1 MGFMEDGKVTAD
13 ETADYME
20 NAFRQAII
28 NSLIIQKFDPLL
40 QDLVD
45 RVWAAVEDGTFTENL
60 DQFKADAAALGADM
74 NAALA
79 PFNDLFDT
87 GDTSQEASKNAFA
100 TMSQDTGDELNG
112 RFTALQMS
120 GERTAV
126 SVGSMQIDM
135 AEVRKSS
142 LLAAEYTLELRD
154 ISLLGLDQLT
164 KIAKNTNELYVMNE
178 RLGKIEA
185 NTRGL

>member
-1 MGFMEDGKVTAD
+1 
-13 ETADYME
+13 
-20 NAFRQAII
+20 
-28 NSLIIQKFDPLL
+28 
-40 QDLVD
+40 
-45 RVWAAVEDGTFTENL
+45 
-60 DQFKADAAALGADM
+60 
-74 NAALA
+74 
-79 PFNDLFDT
+79 
-87 GDTSQEASKNAFA
+87 
-100 TMSQDTGDELNG
+100 
-112 RFTALQMS
+112 
-120 GERTAV
+120 
-126 SVGSMQIDM
+126 M